1 LLRLARSGVLLSIF
15 FCVLLVAA
23 CSDDDGD
30 AAVPPTPTPAATA
43 TQEAASTASI
53 QGTVTVDFT
62 GAPQELEALDVS
74 FEVAPESTAWDAIKL
89 ALGEENLTFMDFG
102 GDLGIFISG
111 FNGVNAEGNNFWE
124 FKING
129 EGAEVGV
136 SKYQVQQGDVLSFVY
151 SSF

>member
-1 LLRLARSGVLLSIF
+1 MLRIVTRFGVLLS
-15 FCVLLVAA
+15 VVSLLLAAA

-30 AAVPPTPTPAATA
+30 AAVSSSPTPAATA
-43 TQEAASTASI
+43 TQTAVSTDSI
-53 QGTVTVDFT
+53 LGRVNVDFK
-62 GAPQELEALDVS
+62 GAPQELEALDVA
-74 FEVAPESTAWDAIKL
+74 FEVEPESTAWDAIKL
-89 ALGEENLTFMDFG
+89 ALGEENLTFQDFG